1 MKAVLLVNLGSPASF
16 SVADVRRYLREF
28 LMDEFVIDLPWLA
41 RFCLVHFLILPFRP
55 KKTAAAYKTIW
66 TKEGAPLVVISR
78 KLQQELQK
86 CLDLPVALA
95 MRYQNPAIPNVL
107 AELVEKGVDQIL
119 LVPLYPHYAL
129 SSFKTVVEK
138 VRRCIQRQHL
148 RIKLEVLNP
157 IYDDPLYI
165 DALVASAKTYLS
177 LPHDHLLF
185 TFHGLPERHIH
196 KTDSSGKHCLKTND
210 CCRGIHP
217 VHAFCY
223 RAQVLKTM
231 EAFAK
236 KAILKEGSFSFSFQS
251 RLGREQ
257 WLKPYTDH
265 ELAFLPQQGKK
276 RILVIC
282 PSFVSDCLE
291 TLEEIG
297 MRGKETFLKAGG
309 TEFQM
314 IPCLNTHEK
323 WIEAL
328 ASLIQRYCSD
338 AVKGV

>member
-1 MKAVLLVNLGSPASF
+1 MKAVLLVNLGSPDSPA
-16 SVADVRRYLREF
+16 VADVRRYLREF
-28 LMDEFVIDLPWLA
+28 LMDEFVIDLPWMA

-55 KKTAAAYKTIW
+55 QKTAEAYKAIW
-66 TKEGAPLVVISR
+66 TTEGAPLVVTSR
-78 KLQQELQK
+78 KLHQELQK
-86 CLDLPVALA
+86 RLDLPVALA
-95 MRYQNPAIPNVL
+95 MRYQNPSIPNIL
-107 AELVEKGVDQIL
+107 AELSQKGVNEIL

-138 VRRCIQRQHL
+138 VRRCLHQQRL
-148 RIKLEVLNP
+148 SIKLEVLNP
-157 IYDDPLYI
+157 FFEEPLYI
-165 DALVASAKTYLS
+165 DALVASARPYLS

-196 KTDSSGKHCLKTND
+196 KTDPSGKHCLKTND
-210 CCRGIHP
+210 CCQGLHP

-231 EAFAK
+231 QAFAK

-251 RLGREQ
+251 RLGRDQ

-265 ELAFLPQQGKK
+265 ELALLPRQGKK
-276 RILVIC
+276 RLLVIC

-309 TEFQM
+309 EDFQM
-314 IPCLNTHEK
+314 IPCLNTHEQ

-328 ASLIQRYCSD
+328 AALVCRAI
-338 AVKGV
+338 K